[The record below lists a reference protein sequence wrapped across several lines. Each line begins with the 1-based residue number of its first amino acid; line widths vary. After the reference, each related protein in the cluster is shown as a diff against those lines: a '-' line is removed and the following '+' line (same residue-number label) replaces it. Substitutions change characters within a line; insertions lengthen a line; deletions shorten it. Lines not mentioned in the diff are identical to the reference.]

1 MASSESGLPVGQP
14 VAATLNDEEV
24 KVLQVL
30 AHLYATHNRLDE
42 AVTLLETAE
51 RHSPGNTEVMRAL
64 AAIHMLMKRHDAAL
78 ELADATLALQP
89 THDDRVALMLLR
101 AQALWGLDR
110 PLEARRAMAAY
121 IEERQ
126 VP

>member
-1 MASSESGLPVGQP
+1 MAVGESSLPVSRP
-14 VAATLNDEEV
+14 VATQLSDEEV

-30 AHLYATHNRLDE
+30 AHLYATQNRLDE

-78 ELADATLALQP
+78 ELAEATLALEP
-89 THDDRVALMLLR
+89 PHDDRVALMLMR
-101 AQALWGLDR
+101 AQALWALDR

-126 VP
+126 AP